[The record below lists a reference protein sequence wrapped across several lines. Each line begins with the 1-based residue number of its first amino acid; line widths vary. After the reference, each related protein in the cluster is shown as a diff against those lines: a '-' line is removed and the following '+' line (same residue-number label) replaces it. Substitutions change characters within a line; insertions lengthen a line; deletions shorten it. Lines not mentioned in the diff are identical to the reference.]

1 MYNVCD
7 LEQWVACICDAGQHV
22 LGGLQAQGL
31 GGQVET
37 WERVNYVATEMGDRK
52 FRARGVVGGA
62 GQYTGGGI
70 QNSLIGKAVVALN
83 DMFGYSSQLRRTSKA
98 SVVCV
103 CAKFEHST

>member
-7 LEQWVACICDAGQHV
+7 LEQWGACTCDAGQHV
-22 LGGLQAQGL
+22 WGGLRAQGL
-31 GGQVET
+31 GGRAET
-37 WERVNYVATEMGDRK
+37 WERVDYVATEMGDRK

-62 GQYTGGGI
+62 GQYTGI

-83 DMFGYSSQLRRTSKA
+83 NMFGYSSQFRLKA

-103 CAKFEHST
+103 CLRKARDHT